1 MSQHLPGSASQY
13 PLLTKDPVTGE
24 ELLVTRLENKR
35 RGLVLEGEFA
45 LGWVGKLSF
54 EQLEFAGLL
63 LRFRGNV
70 QRLADALGVSYNTAR
85 ARLDAI
91 VEALEAD
98 VPQNDDVL
106 AQLERGEIGFEEA
119 LARVKRG

>member
-1 MSQHLPGSASQY
+1 MNKY
-13 PLLTKDPVTGE
+13 PLITKDPITGE
-24 ELLVTRLENKR
+24 ELTVTRLENKQ

-45 LGWVGKLSF
+45 FGWIGKLTY

-70 QRLADALGVSYNTAR
+70 QRLAEALGVSYNTAR

-91 VEALEAD
+91 VESLGEAD
-98 VPQNDDVL
+98 PQSSEDVL
-106 AQLERGEIGFEEA
+106 TQLERGELTFQEA
-119 LARVKRG
+119 LAKIKVKG

>member
-1 MSQHLPGSASQY
+1 MSQY

-98 VPQNDDVL
+98 APQNDDVL

-119 LARVKRG
+119 LTRVKRG

>member
-1 MSQHLPGSASQY
+1 MSQYRSQSINQY

-98 VPQNDDVL
+98 TPQNDDVL
-106 AQLERGEIGFEEA
+106 TLLERGEIAFDEA
-119 LARVKRG
+119 LTRIKR

>member
-1 MSQHLPGSASQY
+1 MNRY
-13 PLLTKDPVTGE
+13 PLITKDPITGE
-24 ELLVTRLENKR
+24 ELTVTRLENKQ

-45 LGWVGKLSF
+45 FGWIGKLTF

-70 QRLADALGVSYNTAR
+70 QRLAEVLGVSYNTAR

-91 VEALEAD
+91 VEALGE
-98 VPQNDDVL
+98 PEHPNSNDIL
-106 AQLERGEIGFEEA
+106 QQLERGELSFQEA
-119 LARVKRG
+119 LQRIKKS